1 MKSFGYRS
9 DRLRFEWG
17 RGCGQL
23 CLPCKGWIGVGSQ
36 RVNAQKPDRDTG
48 ERGWQLELRHLLW

>member
-17 RGCGQL
+17 ERGRQL
-23 CLPCKGWIGVGSQ
+23 WLPCKGWIGVGSQ
-36 RVNAQKPDRDTG
+36 RDPRKQIGTQARENG
-48 ERGWQLELRHLLW
+48 SLN